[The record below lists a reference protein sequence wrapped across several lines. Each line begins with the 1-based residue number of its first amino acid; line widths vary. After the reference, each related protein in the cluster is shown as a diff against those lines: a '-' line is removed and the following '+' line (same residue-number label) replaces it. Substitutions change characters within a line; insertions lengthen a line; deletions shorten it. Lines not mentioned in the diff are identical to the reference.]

1 MAGSV
6 VRKKKAAEQPK
17 YVCPYC
23 ERQKH
28 KEDFYTTS
36 DILIKTGVTSMC
48 KDCAEK
54 LARKFD
60 EKTQTYGE
68 CDRTSA
74 QNVLERLDKPFLE
87 EAWDMAFKLCTN
99 GRTKKSQA
107 SNLWLAYMRIISNNK
122 YKFMRWHDGDVF
134 TAYRENAEKIAAEQ
148 NRQVFQN
155 LDMPEIAKNQAIND
169 EYKKNRQDVI
179 RLIGYDPF
187 EAEAESDKP
196 LLYSQLIGYLDAEGE
211 SNEDMMRIS
220 SAISIVRGFS
230 QQAKI
235 DDMLKEKFNPINYL
249 YNKDNKSYAE
259 LKESIKER
267 MEFSILNCAYNCQE
281 IMNKLELNKNND
293 IVDNIISLG
302 MMDKYLQIVNKCK
315 GEDK

>member
-1 MAGSV
+1 
-6 VRKKKAAEQPK
+6 
-17 YVCPYC
+17 
-23 ERQKH
+23 
-28 KEDFYTTS
+28 
-36 DILIKTGVTSMC
+36 MC

-107 SNLWLAYMRIISNNK
+107 SNLWLAYMRIISNSK

-148 NRQVFQN
+148 NRQVFKN

-235 DDMLKEKFNPINYL
+235 DDMISDYMKDPIKAAN
-249 YNKDNKSYAE
+249 NVGTIKSLQDIRSDGE
-259 LKESIKER
+259 L
-267 MEFSILNCAYNCQE
+267 CY
-281 IMNKLELNKNND
+281 
-293 IVDNIISLG
+293 IIIG
-302 MMDKYLQIVNKCK
+302 CLQIVFVQRNLFAKNTH
-315 GEDK
+315 